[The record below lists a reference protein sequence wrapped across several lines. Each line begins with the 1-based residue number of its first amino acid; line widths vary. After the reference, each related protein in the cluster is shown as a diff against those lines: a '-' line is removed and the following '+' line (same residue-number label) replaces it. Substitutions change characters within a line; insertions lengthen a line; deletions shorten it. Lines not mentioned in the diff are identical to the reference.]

1 MKKTVIVIV
10 ASLIGFWS
18 SPVLS
23 GDITCWDRSIS
34 SVVSAFGSREVAES
48 WYPEYVY
55 ITDEEVQWGDA
66 SDSWYKPLK
75 NNGDSYKKAQSSEQG
90 TLFKFNYNGG
100 RNTLTVIKVAAP
112 GYRAVNPI
120 IYKQCDHNK

>member
-23 GDITCWDRSIS
+23 GDITCWDRNIS
-34 SVVSAFGSREVAES
+34 SVVGAFKSRKAAES

-66 SDSWYKPLK
+66 SDRWYKPLK
-75 NNGDSYKKAQSSEQG
+75 NIGTNYTKAQSSRQG
-90 TLFKFNYNGG
+90 TLFKFNYSIG
-100 RNTLTVIKVAAP
+100 RNNLTVIKVADS
-112 GYRAVNPI
+112 GYRPVNPI

>member
-75 NNGDSYKKAQSSEQG
+75 NNGDSYKKAQSSK
-90 TLFKFNYNGG
+90 LKA
-100 RNTLTVIKVAAP
+100 RNKVRYLSLIITEAVIP
-112 GYRAVNPI
+112 
-120 IYKQCDHNK
+120 